1 MRPGVPPCLF
11 IDEERSICI
20 HFQFPNPLS
29 GTAEKAVDR
38 APGSQS
44 TKITPPRLLR
54 GLSTHFKA
62 GFPHLPLGW
71 RNYSQC
77 HTSSAQQLAT
87 DPGAPVDTQQSTRCL
102 TVSHTNSGA
111 RDLCTSCW
119 RTTELTLNAHL
130 LTRARYVN
138 CSSLTQH
145 TLWSGGHVLS
155 EMWPSCL
162 YHELPGKLHSI
173 VNTSEEQQTPLPG
186 ETTTKQQAFNFQ
198 LILVSTGKPPE
209 MECEI
214 VCPGV
219 FGFLQGQNLEGL
231 MYR

>member
-87 DPGAPVDTQQSTRCL
+87 DPGAPLDTQQSTRCL
-102 TVSHTNSGA
+102 TVSHKFWSTGSLHLVLE
-111 RDLCTSCW
+111 DH
-119 RTTELTLNAHL
+119 RTDIK
-130 LTRARYVN
+130 
-138 CSSLTQH
+138 CSSANTC
-145 TLWSGGHVLS
+145 TL
-155 EMWPSCL
+155 
-162 YHELPGKLHSI
+162 
-173 VNTSEEQQTPLPG
+173 
-186 ETTTKQQAFNFQ
+186 
-198 LILVSTGKPPE
+198 
-209 MECEI
+209 
-214 VCPGV
+214 
-219 FGFLQGQNLEGL
+219 
-231 MYR
+231 R